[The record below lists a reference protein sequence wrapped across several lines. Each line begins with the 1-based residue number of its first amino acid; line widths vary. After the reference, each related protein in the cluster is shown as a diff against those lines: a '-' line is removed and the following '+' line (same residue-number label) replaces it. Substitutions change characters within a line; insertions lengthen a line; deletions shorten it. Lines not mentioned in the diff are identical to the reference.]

1 VLVPYV
7 PFKSPRLGK
16 ISYGII
22 LAYYLNHD
30 TVVSGMSKLVCDHNI
45 THAVVIGI
53 ESHYK

>member
-1 VLVPYV
+1 MGWIQVLVPYV

-30 TVVSGMSKLVCDHNI
+30 TVVSTMSSWPLV
-45 THAVVIGI
+45 T
-53 ESHYK
+53 ST